1 MFLFILGRQ
10 PEIGTA
16 ELAAVFGREN
26 IREISRNI
34 VAVSEEKI
42 LATAVSGAKDLS
54 DREKQNLVFDRLGSV
69 VKIARVFAKIA
80 DNKDLKL
87 TTFAD
92 EISRKF
98 SENGGKITLGFSSE
112 TRDLSPRNLDEISLQ
127 VRKNL
132 AAQDITFREIFRE
145 KGENKLNSASVFHN
159 KLTGESLRKAEVI
172 FADFNHEF
180 LLAET
185 VFVQNITS
193 YTFRDRS
200 RPKRD
205 AKVGMLPPKL
215 AQTIINLAVGQDD
228 MRGKILLDAFVGTG
242 VILQEAA
249 LMGMRVYGSDI
260 EPRMIDYTRE
270 NLDWVSR
277 KFGREFAL
285 SGAERDFQRLLEV
298 GSATEMK
305 WSFSDENSIDS
316 ATKKDKV
323 FPDFVAGETYL
334 GRAYATE
341 PSAENLRE
349 NIGNV
354 NKILTE
360 FLKNLRGQATA
371 KTGICLAVPAWF
383 IAKNGREKTVHLP
396 LLKELENMGFSRSFE
411 GLVYHREGQI
421 VGRELLVLRKG
432 KNK

>member
-34 VAVSEEKI
+34 AAVSEEKI

-270 NLDWVSR
+270 N
-277 KFGREFAL
+277 
-285 SGAERDFQRLLEV
+285 
-298 GSATEMK
+298 
-305 WSFSDENSIDS
+305 
-316 ATKKDKV
+316 
-323 FPDFVAGETYL
+323 
-334 GRAYATE
+334 
-341 PSAENLRE
+341 
-349 NIGNV
+349 
-354 NKILTE
+354 
-360 FLKNLRGQATA
+360 
-371 KTGICLAVPAWF
+371 
-383 IAKNGREKTVHLP
+383 
-396 LLKELENMGFSRSFE
+396 
-411 GLVYHREGQI
+411 
-421 VGRELLVLRKG
+421 
-432 KNK
+432 